1 MFDAKGLVG
10 MLLLILILIEYTR
23 KKVSVFRTFERQ
35 SIQKK
40 YCFTLSISFTTINF
54 CY

>member
-10 MLLLILILIEYTR
+10 MLLVILILIEYTR
-23 KKVSVFRTFERQ
+23 KKVYVFWTFERQ

-40 YCFTLSISFTTINF
+40 ILFYFV
-54 CY
+54 Y